1 MKRILDLKLSSN
13 PTINLLRVI
22 GSPGITREEP
32 LVDDTESSELYD
44 FAIKNKVPLLYLES
58 LKRQGKLNTLKTKLD
73 EEREKYLKF
82 TGGVGR
88 VSRIFNDANIEY
100 ALFKTI
106 KPYPAVPGDIDILIM
121 GDAAMYEKAI
131 EVLRE
136 AGYKYIGATNP
147 GPSLEDLVDTINDIV
162 IDLQEELSLSYL
174 IYMDKN
180 KFGNQITEIELP
192 TGEEVKNLT
201 PELDLAVVVI
211 HSLTEHLCTLGDCY
225 TFLYRLSEMSEK
237 DINNFVDILEEHKI
251 RGIAKAFITI
261 TEVLCEAAYGEK
273 PENLDY
279 LLNELN
285 YDKMEAK
292 NIIKSNFKMPH
303 RYGTM
308 TIGRTLLEKTKEKR
322 FRRSVVTQLLKMLNP
337 MLTKFIV
344 SEFIKRR
351 KREYYLKNIEEYS
364 EEKMY

>member
-1 MKRILDLKLSSN
+1 MDKAIKLLG
-13 PTINLLRVI
+13 II
-22 GSPGITREEP
+22 GSLGIAMKE
-32 LVDDTESSELYD
+32 LIDNDIESLELYD

-58 LKRQGKLNTLKTKLD
+58 LERQGKLNKLKTKLD

-82 TGGVGR
+82 IGGVGR
-88 VSRIFNDANIEY
+88 VSKIFNTAGIDY
-100 ALFKTI
+100 TLFKTI

-121 GDAAMYEKAI
+121 GDAAMYTRAV

-147 GPSLEDLVDTINDIV
+147 GPSLEDLVDPKNDIV

-180 KFGNQITEIELP
+180 KFGNQIAEIKLP
-192 TGEEVKNLT
+192 IGEEVKNLT

-225 TFLYRLSEMSEK
+225 TFLYRLSEMNEK

-251 RGIAKAFITI
+251 RGIARAFITI
-261 TEVLCEAAYGEK
+261 TDALCEAAYGEK
-273 PENLDY
+273 PKNLNY

-285 YDKMEAK
+285 YDAREAK
-292 NIIKSNFKMPH
+292 NIIKNNFKMPH
-303 RYGTM
+303 RYSVI
-308 TIGRTLLEKTKEKR
+308 TIGRALLEKTKEKR
-322 FRRSVVTQLLKMLNP
+322 FRRSVATQMLKMLNP
-337 MLTKFIV
+337 RLTKFIV
-344 SEFIKRR
+344 SEFIERR
-351 KREYYLKNIEEYS
+351 KRDYYLKRIEHYS
-364 EEKMY
+364 KEKMH